1 MGEQSGEEEMEG
13 VVGQLL
19 DIMYERRIQV
29 RNRAKQ

>member
-1 MGEQSGEEEMEG
+1 MGGEMEG